1 MKKVAIIGG
10 GISGLYIAS
19 LLRLNSNYE
28 VTIYEKKNSINLE
41 KGYGIQLSVNS
52 VKLLNKIGFQN
63 INLNEKFFPNKV
75 NFYSLKD
82 KSKICDLDLSVFNDS
97 KDKYTTLQRSTL
109 IDFLRN
115 KLPSNLINFNK
126 KVIEVQSV
134 SEITKVIFRDK
145 SSIECDYLIISDG
158 VFSKTKSLIINKEIK
173 PKYFNSIA
181 VRGNI
186 DQKDLQNIYHNNI
199 SLFLGSNL
207 HSVVYPVNQRG
218 QFNFVT
224 ILRKNLN
231 IEELADYSLFNSEE
245 FVSSA
250 LLEVAKQLD
259 KIIIENLKDIKC
271 FPVFTS
277 TEIFQPKNKN
287 TYVIGDAF
295 FAFPPTFAQ
304 GASQSIEVA
313 HELYENFENEN
324 ENENDQFNKER
335 IKRTKMIDRK
345 SRLNYFA
352 FHLSNPL
359 MIFVRNL
366 LMRYLVKNKNFLK
379 NYLGSIYK

>member
-1 MKKVAIIGG
+1 MKTVAIIGG

-19 LLRLNSNYE
+19 LLRLNSNYK
-28 VTIYEKKNSINLE
+28 VTIYEKNNSVNLE

-52 VKLLNKIGFQN
+52 IKLLNKIGFQN
-63 INLNEKFFPNKV
+63 INFKEKFFPNRV
-75 NFYSLKD
+75 NFYSLKN
-82 KSKICDLDLSVFNDS
+82 KSKICDLDISVFNNS
-97 KDKYTTLQRSTL
+97 EDKYTTLQRFTL

-115 KLPSNLINFNK
+115 KLPGNLINFNK
-126 KVIEVQSV
+126 KVIETQSTLD
-134 SEITKVIFRDK
+134 ITKVIFDDN

-158 VFSKTKSLIINKEIK
+158 AFSKTRSLITNKEIK

-181 VRGNI
+181 IRGNI
-186 DQKDLQNIYHNNI
+186 DQNDLRNIDHNNI

-207 HSVVYPVNQRG
+207 HSVVYPINQNG

-224 ILRKNLN
+224 ILRKKLNL
-231 IEELADYSLFNSEE
+231 EELADHSLFNSEK
-245 FVSSA
+245 FVSSV
-250 LLEVAKQLD
+250 LLEASKQVESN
-259 KIIIENLKDIKC
+259 IIENLKDVKC
-271 FPVFTS
+271 FPIFTS

-287 TYVIGDAF
+287 VYVIGDAF

-313 HELYENFENEN
+313 HELYKNF

-335 IKRTKMIDRK
+335 INRTKMIDRK

-352 FHLSNPL
+352 FHLSNPI

-366 LMRYLVKNKNFLK
+366 LLKHLVKNEKFINS
-379 NYLGSIYK
+379 YLGKIYKD

>member
-1 MKKVAIIGG
+1 MKKIAIIGG
-10 GISGLYIAS
+10 GISGLYIAN
-19 LLRLNSNYE
+19 LLGLNSNYE
-28 VTIYEKKNSINLE
+28 IKIYEKNNSVNLE

-52 VKLLNKIGFQN
+52 IKLLNKIGFQN
-63 INLNEKFFPNKV
+63 INLREKFFPSRV

-82 KSKICDLDLSVFNDS
+82 KSKICDLDLSAFNNYG
-97 KDKYTTLQRSTL
+97 DKYTTLQRFTL
-109 IDFLRN
+109 IDFLIN
-115 KLPSNLINFNK
+115 KLPSKSINYNK
-126 KVIEVQSV
+126 RVIEVQSS
-134 SEITKVIFRDK
+134 SEITKVIFEDM

-158 VFSKTKSLIINKEIK
+158 AFSKTRSLIANKEIK
-173 PKYFNSIA
+173 PSYFNSIA

-186 DQKDLQNIYHNNI
+186 DQNDLWNIDHNNI

-207 HSVVYPVNQRG
+207 HSVVYPVNQNG

-224 ILRKNLN
+224 ILKKKLN
-231 IEELADYSLFNSEE
+231 VEELVDYSLFNSEE
-245 FVSSA
+245 FVSSV
-250 LLEVAKQLD
+250 LLEVSKQVD
-259 KIIIENLKDIKC
+259 SNIIKNLEDIKC
-271 FPVFTS
+271 FPIFAS
-277 TEIFQPKNKN
+277 TKIFQPKNRN

-295 FAFPPTFAQ
+295 FTFPPTFAQ

-313 HELYENFENEN
+313 HELYKNFENEN
-324 ENENDQFNKER
+324 NRFNKER

-366 LMRYLVKNKNFLK
+366 LLKYLVKKNKFINS
-379 NYLGSIYK
+379 YLGKIYKN

>member
-1 MKKVAIIGG
+1 MKKIAIIGG
-10 GISGLYIAS
+10 GISGLYIAN
-19 LLRLNSNYE
+19 LLRLNPNYE
-28 VTIYEKKNSINLE
+28 ITIYEKNNSVNLE

-63 INLNEKFFPNKV
+63 INFKEKFFPNKV

-82 KSKICDLDLSVFNDS
+82 KSKICDLDISAFNDYE
-97 KDKYTTLQRSTL
+97 DKYTTLQRFTL

-115 KLPSNLINFNK
+115 KLPGNSINFNK

-134 SEITKVIFRDK
+134 LEITKIIFEDK
-145 SSIECDYLIISDG
+145 SSIECDYLIVCDG
-158 VFSKTKSLIINKEIK
+158 VFSKVKSLITNKEIK

-181 VRGNI
+181 IRANM
-186 DQKDLQNIYHNNI
+186 DQNNLQNIDLNNI

-207 HSVVYPVNQRG
+207 HSVVYPVNQNG

-231 IEELADYSLFNSEE
+231 SKEVADYSLFNSKE
-245 FVSSA
+245 FVSSI
-250 LLEVAKQLD
+250 LSEISKQID
-259 KIIIENLKDIKC
+259 ANIIQNLKDIKC
-271 FPVFTS
+271 FPIFTS
-277 TEIFQPKNKN
+277 TEISQPKNKK
-287 TYVIGDAF
+287 TYIIGDAF

-313 HELYENFENEN
+313 YELYKNF
-324 ENENDQFNKER
+324 ENENDQFKKKR
-335 IKRTKMIDRK
+335 IKRAKMIDRK
-345 SRLNYFA
+345 SKFNYFA

-366 LMRYLVKNKNFLK
+366 LLRYFVKNNKFINS
-379 NYLGSIYK
+379 YLGKIYKN